1 MNILHVIGSLDPA
14 AGGTTAALA
23 DLTRYQ
29 AIAGQRVA
37 VCTTDRGHPPSKL
50 LGVEA
55 VARVL
60 KTAVDLHCFAV
71 DFSPLLYSRSMARWM
86 MDNISRF
93 DVVHIHGVYR
103 FPMTYAARCAHMQA
117 VPYIVRPHGALDP
130 YLFRQSSAS
139 VVLKRLYEHWF
150 ALPLLNSAG
159 AIHYT
164 SEDERE
170 RASFLRL
177 RAPSFVVPNGI
188 DWDRFEQLPRRGA
201 FRAGLGI
208 GAALLVLF
216 LGRVNF
222 KKGLDLL
229 VPAFAQLRRL
239 HPDAHLAIVGPDNEG
254 YGARVRQWVRE
265 CGLEQ
270 WVHLVDQ
277 LDGPE
282 ILQAYVDAEVFV
294 LPSYTENFGMTV
306 VEAMACGT
314 PVVISDQVNIHRA
327 VRDASAGLVTR
338 CDVDEIAEATAAL
351 LSDEARRQAMGAAG
365 RCAARDL
372 YSWPPIVRQL
382 TLEYEAVIARMR
394 GSKGHGANPYA
405 RSPA

>member
-1 MNILHVIGSLDPA
+1 MKILHVIGSLDPA
-14 AGGTTAALA
+14 AGGTTSVLAALA
-23 DLTRYQ
+23 RHQTN
-29 AIAGQRVA
+29 AGHSVA

-60 KTAVDLHCFAV
+60 KTAVDLHCFGV
-71 DFSPLLYSRSMARWM
+71 DFSPLLYSRSMARWLR
-86 MDNISRF
+86 NSISRF
-93 DVVHIHGVYR
+93 DIVHIHGVYR
-103 FPMTYAARCAHMQA
+103 FPMAYAARCAHMQT
-117 VPYIVRPHGALDP
+117 VPYIVRPHGSLDP
-130 YLFRQSSAS
+130 YLFRQSSTS
-139 VVLKRLYEHWF
+139 VVLKRLYERWF
-150 ALPLLNSAG
+150 ALPLLNAAG

-201 FRAGLGI
+201 FRVRLGI
-208 GAALLVLF
+208 GSVPLALF
-216 LGRVNF
+216 LGRINF

-254 YGARVRQWVRE
+254 YGAKVRQWVRD

-270 WVHLVDQ
+270 WVHLVDR

-282 ILQAYVDAEVFV
+282 VLQAYVDADVFV
-294 LPSYTENFGMTV
+294 LSSYTENFGLTV
-306 VEAMACGT
+306 VEAMACGV

-327 VRDASAGLVTR
+327 VQDAGAGVVTR
-338 CDVDEIAEATAAL
+338 CDIDEIAEAMAAL
-351 LSDEARRQAMGAAG
+351 LSDEARRQAMEAAG
-365 RCAARDL
+365 RCAARDQ

-382 TLEYEAVIARMR
+382 TLEYEVLIARMR
-394 GSKGHGANPYA
+394 GSKGNGVNPYA

>member
-1 MNILHVIGSLDPA
+1 
-14 AGGTTAALA
+14 
-23 DLTRYQ
+23 
-29 AIAGQRVA
+29 
-37 VCTTDRGHPPSKL
+37 
-50 LGVEA
+50 
-55 VARVL
+55 L
-60 KTAVDLHCFAV
+60 KIAVDLHCFAV
-71 DFSPLLYSRSMARWM
+71 DFSPLLYSRSMARWLR
-86 MDNISRF
+86 DAITRF

-103 FPMTYAARCAHMQA
+103 FPMTCAARCAHIRA
-117 VPYIVRPHGALDP
+117 VPYIVGPHGSLDP
-130 YLFRQSSAS
+130 YLFRQSSTS
-139 VVLKRLYEHWF
+139 VFLKRLYERWF
-150 ALPLLNSAG
+150 ALPMLNAAG

-164 SEDERE
+164 SEDERK

-208 GAALLVLF
+208 GAAPLALF

-254 YGARVRQWVRE
+254 YGARVRQWVRD

-270 WVHLVDQ
+270 WVHLVDR

-282 ILQAYVDAEVFV
+282 VVQAYVDADVFV
-294 LPSYTENFGMTV
+294 LSSYTENFGMTV

-314 PVVISDQVNIHRA
+314 PVVISDQVNIHRE

-338 CDVDEIAEATAAL
+338 CDIDEIAEAMAAL

-372 YSWPPIVRQL
+372 YSWAPIVRQL
-382 TLEYEAVIARMR
+382 TAEYEAVVARVR
-394 GSKGHGANPYA
+394 GSMGHSANPHA

>member
-1 MNILHVIGSLDPA
+1 MNILHVISTLDPA
-14 AGGTTAALA
+14 AGGTTSVLA
-23 DLTRYQ
+23 GLVRHQ
-29 AIAGQRVA
+29 GFAGQTVE
-37 VCTTDRGHPPSKL
+37 VCTTDRGHPSSKR
-50 LGVEA
+50 LGAKSV
-55 VARVL
+55 VGVL
-60 KTAVDLHCFAV
+60 NNAAEVHSFAV
-71 DFSPLLYSRSMARWM
+71 DVAPLLYSRFMASWLR
-86 MDNISRF
+86 DNIVRF

-103 FPMTYAARCAHMQA
+103 FPMVYAAHCAHTQA
-117 VPYIVRPHGALDP
+117 VPCIVCPHGSLDP
-130 YLFRQSSAS
+130 YLFRRSSTS
-139 VVLKRLYEHWF
+139 VLLKRLYERWF
-150 ALPLLNSAG
+150 ALPMLNAAG

-164 SEDERE
+164 SEDERK

-177 RAPSFVVPNGI
+177 RAPSFIVANGI

-208 GAALLVLF
+208 GAAPLALF

-229 VPAFAQLRRL
+229 VPAFAKLRRL

-254 YGARVRQWVRE
+254 YGARVRQWIRD

-270 WVHLVDQ
+270 WVHLVDR

-282 ILQAYVDAEVFV
+282 VLQAYVDAEVFV
-294 LPSYTENFGMTV
+294 LPSYTENFGMAV

-314 PVVISDQVNIHRA
+314 PVVISDQVNIHHA

-338 CDVDEIAEATAAL
+338 CDIDEIAEAMAAL

-372 YSWPPIVRQL
+372 YAWPPIVRQL

-394 GSKGHGANPYA
+394 GSKGHCANPHA
-405 RSPA
+405 RSHE

>member
-1 MNILHVIGSLDPA
+1 
-14 AGGTTAALA
+14 
-23 DLTRYQ
+23 
-29 AIAGQRVA
+29 
-37 VCTTDRGHPPSKL
+37 
-50 LGVEA
+50 
-55 VARVL
+55 L

>member
-23 DLTRYQ
+23 DLVRYQ

-37 VCTTDRGHPPSKL
+37 VCTTDRGHPPRRL
-50 LGVEA
+50 LGIEA
-55 VARVL
+55 VTRVL

-71 DFSPLLYSRSMARWM
+71 DFSPLLYSRSMMRWLT
-86 MDNISRF
+86 DNISRF

-103 FPMTYAARCAHMQA
+103 FPMTYAARCAQMQA

-139 VVLKRLYEHWF
+139 VVLKRLYERWF
-150 ALPLLNSAG
+150 ALPLLNAAG

-188 DWDRFEQLPRRGA
+188 DWDRFERLPRHGA
-201 FRAGLGI
+201 FRARLGI
-208 GAALLVLF
+208 GSVPLALF
-216 LGRVNF
+216 LGRINF

-254 YGARVRQWVRE
+254 YGAKVRQWVRD

-270 WVHLVDQ
+270 WVHLVDR

-282 ILQAYVDAEVFV
+282 VLQAYVDADVFV
-294 LPSYTENFGMTV
+294 LSSYTENFGMTV
-306 VEAMACGT
+306 VEAMACST
-314 PVVISDQVNIHRA
+314 PVVISDQVNIHRE
-327 VRDASAGLVTR
+327 VRNASAGLVTR
-338 CDVDEIAEATAAL
+338 CDIDEIAEAMAAL

-394 GSKGHGANPYA
+394 GSKGNGANPYA